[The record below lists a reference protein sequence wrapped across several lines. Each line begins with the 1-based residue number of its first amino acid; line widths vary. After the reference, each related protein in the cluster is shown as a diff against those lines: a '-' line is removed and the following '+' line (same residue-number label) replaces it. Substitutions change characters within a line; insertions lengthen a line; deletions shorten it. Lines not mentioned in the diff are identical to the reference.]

1 MPSPRRSLRVASIRQ
16 NASAGLS
23 LSV

>member
-23 LSV
+23 LSG